1 MVGGDERGELAM
13 WLRAP
18 SASRSAPSTT
28 FEAIG
33 ARSSHRPLRS
43 KASPDDTAFNMV
55 RSVLVIAAA
64 PGVPGSPLGS
74 GVSTPLT

>member
-1 MVGGDERGELAM
+1 
-13 WLRAP
+13 
-18 SASRSAPSTT
+18 
-28 FEAIG
+28 
-33 ARSSHRPLRS
+33 LRS

>member
-1 MVGGDERGELAM
+1 
-13 WLRAP
+13 LRK
-18 SASRSAPSTT
+18 
-28 FEAIG
+28 
-33 ARSSHRPLRS
+33 

-64 PGVPGSPLGS
+64 PGGPGSPLGS